1 MSLTRL
7 PLRLVCFYDEKDEEF
22 WLRLK
27 SHLDILQ
34 SQGLISIWDK
44 NQILPGLDRNA
55 EIQKQLE
62 AASIILLLL
71 SSEFLSHHKDLIDQ
85 ALQKQTR
92 AGVSVIHVVPV
103 MLRYVNLKATA
114 FGKAQ
119 ILPRDGKPVFPE
131 SDLDSVF
138 SEVSQIIQQLAGVV
152 QSSSSIA
159 HPTFEPSIQ
168 PLADAPS
175 PSSDAAHPAFE
186 DLPPP
191 RRSPKARPTRLLSI
205 ISLLIALV
213 LLIGSFS
220 IPVFHGS
227 LLNASH
233 PPSPTA
239 TIPVTV
245 QQGDAASSLIPAG
258 KAPTINDPLNSA
270 HDSQHWNTGNTA
282 EGSCQFVPGQYLLL
296 TAPQGAANVVD
307 CTAGS
312 SSSILGNFVYQIRMT
327 ILAGLGND
335 QSWAGPTF
343 RINTNGNGQQYQVN
357 FDANGDWQVATET
370 LPLCSVICS
379 DASPY
384 FHTGL
389 HRANFITIRASG
401 SHIQVQINGHLLDSF
416 TDATYASGFI
426 GVEMAPGTQNSS
438 VAFSD
443 LRVWQL

>member
-1 MSLTRL
+1 MSLTHL

-44 NQILPGLDRNA
+44 NQIAPGLDRNA
-55 EIQKQLE
+55 EIQKQLD

-85 ALQKQTR
+85 ALQKQAR
-92 AGVSVIHVVPV
+92 DGVSVIHVVPV
-103 MLRYVNLKATA
+103 MLRHVNLQATA

-138 SEVSQIIQQLAGVV
+138 SEVSQVIQQLAAVV
-152 QSSSSIA
+152 QSSSTIA

-168 PLADAPS
+168 PLADTPS
-175 PSSDAAHPAFE
+175 VPFGADHLAFE
-186 DLPPP
+186 DLPPS
-191 RRSPKARPTRLLSI
+191 RRARSRRLLSI
-205 ISLLIALV
+205 VSLLIALILFTGFFS
-213 LLIGSFS
+213 LLI
-220 IPVFHGS
+220 FHGS
-227 LLNASH
+227 WINAS
-233 PPSPTA
+233 PTI
-239 TIPVTV
+239 TIPFE
-245 QQGDAASSLIPAG
+245 QQTGDSASSLIPPG
-258 KAPTINDPLNSA
+258 KQPTINDPLNST
-270 HDSQHWNTGNTA
+270 HDSQHWDTGNTA

-296 TAPQGAANVVD
+296 TAPQGTGNVVD

-312 SSSILGNFVYQIRMT
+312 SSSIFGNFVYQIRMT

-389 HRANFITIRASG
+389 HRANFITISASG

-416 TDATYASGFI
+416 TDTTYASGFI

-438 VAFSD
+438 VAFSN